1 MTQTT
6 LYDECPL
13 CNQGAVV
20 LDENSQIYRCDHCGL
35 ALKKRSLLG
44 VFKKDHLQVVSLGKG
59 DFSLAQQ
66 SLANLSLPPDRLK
79 VVIGNVYSD
88 EQLAQIAGGALE
100 VIRPVRTVLAQIILE
115 QLKETCYL
123 QVNGLRRANGQPLP
137 EGSDYRPQ
145 GPVPRA
151 GLEWQD
157 QGNLFGTDKHLVLP
171 SDSFTF
177 IRLDRKLGG
186 VRAFNDGV
194 GVQRTGEDFATYFVG
209 CYAHEAA
216 LAAAFVLGKLPALR
230 QK

>member
-1 MTQTT
+1 MTEAT

-20 LDENSQIYRCDHCGL
+20 FDEAGQIYRCDHCGL
-35 ALKKRSLLG
+35 TLKKRALLG
-44 VFKKDHLQVVSLGKG
+44 LFKKDHLEVVSLGQG
-59 DFSLAQQ
+59 DFSLAEQ

-88 EQLAQIAGGALE
+88 KQLAQIAGGALE

-123 QVNGLRRANGQPLP
+123 QVNGLRRAHGQPLP
-137 EGSDYRPQ
+137 EGGDYRPQ
-145 GPVPRA
+145 GPAPRQ

-186 VRAFNDGV
+186 VQAFSDGV
-194 GVQRTGEDFATYFVG
+194 AVQRTGEDFATYFVG
-209 CYAHEAA
+209 CYPHEAA
-216 LAAAFVLGKLPALR
+216 LAAAFVLGKQPALR